1 MQLET
6 NLSKA
11 IYVGSLTVVLTCL
24 GSWAVLAHQ
33 NAIYRTPPGA
43 PTVEMKDARFAK
55 AAALGG
61 MAEIQ
66 LGKLAGDHGSNQVVK
81 AFAERMVVQHG
92 AAADQLKAV
101 AQKDNLALPSG
112 LTSKDQRAIDRLA
125 KLRGG
130 AFDRAY
136 ARNMVEDH
144 EKDLADFQ
152 REANNGKNDDMKA
165 FAAQIMPMIQEHLN
179 QAREMLKTVAQ
190 TGRRQTPSHP
200 SGR

>member
-11 IYVGSLTVVLTCL
+11 IYVGSLTVALTCL

-33 NAIYRTPPGA
+33 NAIYRTGA
-43 PTVEMKDARFAK
+43 PKVELKDARFAK
-55 AAALGG
+55 AAVLGG

-66 LGKLAGDHGSNQVVK
+66 LGKLAGDRGSNQVIK

-101 AQKDNLALPSG
+101 AQKNNLALPAG
-112 LTSKDQRAIDRLA
+112 LTSKDQQIMDRLA
-125 KLRGG
+125 KLRGS

-136 ARNMVEDH
+136 AKNMVEDH

-165 FAAQIMPMIQEHLN
+165 FAAQSMPVIQEHLN

-190 TGRRQTPSHP
+190 SGRRQSSSHS
-200 SGR
+200 SGK